1 MQVPPHST
9 AEADVLEEA
18 QFRARMNRVSKGASL
33 SRRRR
38 ESNEEENGSRFRLGW
53 FGWLLIDA
61 LVVAGTIL
69 VVLTWPPLD
78 TCRTQGKTVGFL
90 AGDSVEKCVSRGIGE
105 RLTSADQNL
114 KMMLRGS
121 GH

>member
-9 AEADVLEEA
+9 AEADALEEA

-33 SRRRR
+33 SGRRR
-38 ESNEEENGSRFRLGW
+38 ETDEDENGSRFRLGW

-114 KMMLRGS
+114 KMILRGS